1 MSKQLLGSLSG
12 GTGVPARYHAVIRT
26 EDGVRMSDSFY
37 EELFGVRGKVA
48 LVTGG
53 TRGIGL
59 MIAEGLVRAGA
70 RVYVASRKVDAC
82 VETERALGQFGHCT
96 AIPSDIGN
104 VAGCELLAGEIA
116 SREERL
122 HILVNNAG
130 LTWSLPIDEFTEK
143 AWDRVVDLDV
153 KSPFF
158 LTQKLLPLLRAAATA
173 DERASV
179 VNVTSVNGIKP
190 SGLMNYSYVAAKAGL
205 GQLSAQMARDLMDDH
220 INVNVVAPGPFKSK
234 MTAPLFATDEMDRQ
248 MIESFPMKRWGRMED
263 AAGLTIFLSSRAGS
277 YLTGVTLPC
286 DGGATTIG

>member
-1 MSKQLLGSLSG
+1 MG
-12 GTGVPARYHAVIRT
+12 GG
-26 EDGVRMSDSFY
+26 FY
-37 EELFGVRGKVA
+37 EHLFGVRGKVA

-70 RVYVASRKVDAC
+70 RVYVSSRKLEAC
-82 VETERALGQFGHCT
+82 AETERTLRELGECI
-96 AIPSDIGN
+96 AIPGDLRD
-104 VAGCELLAGEIA
+104 VAGCEALAAALGE
-116 SREERL
+116 REDRL

-130 LTWSLPIDEFTEK
+130 LTWSLPMDEFTEK

-158 LTQKLLPLLRAAATA
+158 LTQKLLPSMRAAASHE
-173 DERASV
+173 ERASI
-179 VNVTSVNGIKP
+179 VNISSVNALKP
-190 SGLMNYSYVAAKAGL
+190 SGLANYSYVAAKAGL
-205 GQLSAQMARDLMDDH
+205 CQLSAQLARDLMADQ
-220 INVNVVAPGPFKSK
+220 INVNVIAPGPFKSK
-234 MTAPLFATDEMDRQ
+234 MTAPLFATEEQDRR

-277 YLTGVTLPC
+277 YLTGQTIPC

>member
-1 MSKQLLGSLSG
+1 
-12 GTGVPARYHAVIRT
+12 
-26 EDGVRMSDSFY
+26 MSDSFY

-82 VETERALGQFGHCT
+82 VETERALGQFGQCT

-116 SREERL
+116 SREEQL

-130 LTWSLPIDEFTEK
+130 LTWSLPIDDFTEK

-220 INVNVVAPGPFKSK
+220 INVNVIAPGPFKSK

>member
-1 MSKQLLGSLSG
+1 
-12 GTGVPARYHAVIRT
+12 
-26 EDGVRMSDSFY
+26 MSDFY
-37 EELFGVRGKVA
+37 EQLFGVRGKVA

-70 RVYVASRKVDAC
+70 KVYIASRKVDAC
-82 VETERALGQFGHCT
+82 AEAERQLRELGDCT
-96 AIPSDIGN
+96 AIPANLAD
-104 VAGCELLAGEIA
+104 VDGCTRLAEA
-116 SREERL
+116 FRERESAL

-130 LTWSLPIDEFTEK
+130 LTWSLPIDDFSEK

-158 LTQKLLPLLRAAATA
+158 LIQKLLPEIRAAASP
-173 DERASV
+173 DDRAAI
-179 VNVTSVNGIKP
+179 VNITSVNGIRP

-205 GQLSAQMARDLMDDH
+205 GQLSAQLARDLMADH
-220 INVNVVAPGPFKSK
+220 VNVNVIAPGPFKSK
-234 MTAPLFATDEMDRQ
+234 MTAPLFATEEQDRQ
-248 MIESFPMKRWGRMED
+248 VTASFPMKRWGRMED

-277 YLTGVTLPC
+277 YLTGQTIPC